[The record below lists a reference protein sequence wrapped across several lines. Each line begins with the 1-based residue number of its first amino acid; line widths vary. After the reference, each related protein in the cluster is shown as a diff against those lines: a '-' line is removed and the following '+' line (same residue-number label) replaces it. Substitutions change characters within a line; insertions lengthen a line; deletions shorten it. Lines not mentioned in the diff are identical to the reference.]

1 MSNITKKLNNE
12 MRTKTMTIREELIA
26 EVSLQKGYAFAR
38 KLILRNMP
46 LEEICELTDLS
57 MEEVMKLAAEISDQ

>member
-1 MSNITKKLNNE
+1 MK
-12 MRTKTMTIREELIA
+12 TKTMTIKEEWIA
-26 EVSLQKGYAFAR
+26 EGIEKGSQQKGFVFAR

-57 MEEVMKLAAEISDQ
+57 MEEVMKLAAEISNH